1 MPGLVHAE
9 KWESFPT
16 LLIRDAFFAFL
27 IDFLGDYSRFILP
40 PSDDLSADTYR
51 TFQEE
56 FNITGAL
63 FVCCYFL
70 FCAQWM
76 YGDSAWIH
84 WRILFDLVCFI
95 EYIWFLVSL
104 HTHTL
109 FHLYPI
115 TRLPGGLWPE
125 QPCIHRISLGDTDVL
140 YIAAATRRGAHGR
153 AGLLWKSW

>member
-76 YGDSAWIH
+76 HGDSA
-84 WRILFDLVCFI
+84 
-95 EYIWFLVSL
+95 
-104 HTHTL
+104 
-109 FHLYPI
+109 
-115 TRLPGGLWPE
+115 
-125 QPCIHRISLGDTDVL
+125 
-140 YIAAATRRGAHGR
+140 
-153 AGLLWKSW
+153 